1 MSHSDFDLIVIG
13 TGPSASTI
21 AKKACADGKR
31 VAIIEAREFGGAC
44 ALRGCNPKK
53 VYTNAGNLVDRNRGS
68 KGKQIEFER
77 LGIDWSNL
85 LAFKREFTQPIA
97 DKTEASYQ
105 KRGIETFSGTAS
117 FVGPNVIRV
126 ADRHLSADRI
136 FVGVGAHPRPLEI
149 PGGKRAIHSDAFL
162 ELSTLP
168 ERVVFIGGGYIS
180 MEFACVAARYGCSV
194 TVLQRGGRV
203 LKPFDAD
210 LVAQLVAYSAEHNVQ
225 VHVNATVTAIEA
237 SDGQSMSVKYETSQ
251 GTTSVPADLVVH
263 GAGRVPNLRDM
274 NLKVGEIDYADK
286 GIKVNEYMQS
296 VSNPFVY
303 AAGDCAD
310 SSQPKLTPTANE
322 EARVVA
328 KNLFADEPTHR
339 PDYGVIPQVAF
350 TIPSIAAIGLSQA
363 DAENL
368 PDVDIR
374 HKDMS
379 SWSSVRKAGQE
390 CAAYKIFIDKKTDLL
405 LGAHLL
411 GPGSEETINLF
422 ALAMKH
428 GLTATDVKST
438 LFAFPTFGSDIRQM
452 V

>member
-1 MSHSDFDLIVIG
+1 
-13 TGPSASTI
+13 
-21 AKKACADGKR
+21 
-31 VAIIEAREFGGAC
+31 
-44 ALRGCNPKK
+44 
-53 VYTNAGNLVDRNRGS
+53 
-68 KGKQIEFER
+68 
-77 LGIDWSNL
+77 
-85 LAFKREFTQPIA
+85 
-97 DKTEASYQ
+97 
-105 KRGIETFSGTAS
+105 
-117 FVGPNVIRV
+117 
-126 ADRHLSADRI
+126 
-136 FVGVGAHPRPLEI
+136 
-149 PGGKRAIHSDAFL
+149 
-162 ELSTLP
+162 
-168 ERVVFIGGGYIS
+168 

-194 TVLQRGGRV
+194 TVLQRGAQV

-251 GTTSVPADLVVH
+251 GTTSVPAALVVH

-274 NLKVGEIDYADK
+274 NLKVGEVDYADK

-296 VSNPFVY
+296 VSNPIVY

-310 SSQPKLTPTANE
+310 SGQPKLTPTANE

-350 TIPSIAAIGLSQA
+350 TIPSIAALGMSQA

-368 PDVDIR
+368 HDVDIR
-374 HKDMS
+374 HKDIS

-390 CAAYKIFIDKKTDLL
+390 CAGYKILIDKKTDLL